1 MLPRVLNLTVLAL
14 FAATGCHAKF
24 KKEAPT
30 LGAVRV
36 QVVMTGGPEV
46 NLGKMYDYDDKG
58 SALISSVV
66 NVVQSVKEID
76 QTKRIAQAV
85 EIGKVNAAM
94 KQGLGETLGGG
105 PPFAY
110 SDQEIAPATLQLEV
124 MSYGLSVPY
133 LGAPGEFTYDIRA
146 RIYKANG
153 DRVYKARMNCTVGA
167 GDPSAAAVVLGVVNN
182 VKQLKEMTNAQIQE
196 TFEVTANY
204 CGQQWV
210 RKMRKHAG

>member
-1 MLPRVLNLTVLAL
+1 MRPLRWSLAL
-14 FAATGCHAKF
+14 SLLALAGCHAKF

-36 QVVMTGGPEV
+36 QVLMTGGPEV
-46 NLGKMYDYDDKG
+46 NLGKMYNYDNDAA
-58 SALISSVV
+58 ALVSTVV
-66 NVVQSVKEID
+66 NTVQAVKEID

-85 EIGKVNAAM
+85 QIDRVNEAM
-94 KQGLGETLGGG
+94 KQGLGQTLAGG

-110 SDQEIAPATLQLEV
+110 TDQENAPALLQLEV
-124 MSYGLSVPY
+124 MSYGLSVPW

-153 DRVYKARMNCTVGA
+153 DRVYRARMECTVGA
-167 GDPSAAAVVLGVVNN
+167 GDPDAAAVVLGVVNN
-182 VKQLKEMTNAQIQE
+182 VKQLKEMSDAQIQE
-196 TFEVTANY
+196 TFEVTANW